1 MYWPHGVPR
10 VYAVN
15 GPDIATVFSEEDP
28 EIDTTLP
35 QADQSSSADHAEAK
49 EARGQH
55 GSPDTQPHES
65 QTSCSPEMG
74 KSEWGDEAIRSICVS
89 RSGLMF
95 VTMSK
100 SSIALWQTRVC

>member
-15 GPDIATVFSEEDP
+15 GPDIAHVFSDEGP
-28 EIDTTLP
+28 EIDSTLP
-35 QADQSSSADHAEAK
+35 QSDQSSSDGNVGAK
-49 EARGQH
+49 GVRGQH

-65 QTSCSPEMG
+65 HTSCSPEMS
-74 KSEWGDEAIRSICVS
+74 KSEWGDEAIRAICVS